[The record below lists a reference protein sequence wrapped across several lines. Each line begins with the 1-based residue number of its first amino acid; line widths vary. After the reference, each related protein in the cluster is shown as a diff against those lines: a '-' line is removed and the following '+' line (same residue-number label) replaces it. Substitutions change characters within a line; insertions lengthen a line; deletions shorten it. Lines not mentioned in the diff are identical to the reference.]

1 MTWKC
6 SVTGGTGRSQRSPP
20 SPWLR
25 AVPGGTAE
33 AAAPG
38 APPVP
43 SGPRHSAPCRAAPEL
58 GQGRRGGGAARLA
71 RRGAV
76 TQRVRGD
83 VAAGPC
89 PCPAAGLGPA
99 RAALGPPGP
108 ARPRRRPAMANVA
121 DTKLYDIL
129 GVPPG
134 ASDNEL
140 KKVRRRGGGRAVGG
154 CWARPG
160 WAPRAARAAGPS
172 RARAAGLRLRAR
184 RGAG

>member
-1 MTWKC
+1 M
-6 SVTGGTGRSQRSPP
+6 
-20 SPWLR
+20 
-25 AVPGGTAE
+25 
-33 AAAPG
+33 PG

-43 SGPRHSAPCRAAPEL
+43 SGSRHSAPCRAAPEL

-154 CWARPG
+154 VLGP
-160 WAPRAARAAGPS
+160 AGQGPAGGEGS
-172 RARAAGLRLRAR
+172 GAEQCAGGGLR
-184 RGAG
+184 G